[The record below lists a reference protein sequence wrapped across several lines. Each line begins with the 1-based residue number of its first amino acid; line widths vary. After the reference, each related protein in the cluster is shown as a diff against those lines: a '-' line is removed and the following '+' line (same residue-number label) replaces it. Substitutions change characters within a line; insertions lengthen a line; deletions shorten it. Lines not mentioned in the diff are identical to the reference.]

1 LLLESLKSGTII
13 LPPEQWIGCRSLSAG
28 NAVKGELMVEGSL
41 WAVWL
46 GEGIER
52 GSWNQDMLPMEWA
65 VGRGPERCPGGG
77 PGVRRGKLASW
88 QSGNL
93 LWLRKFN
100 CGLRR
105 CKSVFTSAEILPHA
119 TPLSSR
125 AVNVTDFYTPRKTGP
140 SRFCITWRCRGELR
154 RDIFVRRGIF
164 WSIAQKSGKLDKER
178 FESWK

>member
-1 LLLESLKSGTII
+1 MGTII
-13 LPPEQWIGCRSLSAG
+13 QPPEQWIGSPSLSAG
-28 NAVKGELMVEGSL
+28 NAVKGKLMVEDSL

-52 GSWNQDMLPMEWA
+52 GSWNQDMLPIKWA
-65 VGRGPERCPGGG
+65 MGRGPERCPGGG
-77 PGVRRGKLASW
+77 PGVRRGKIGESETF
-88 QSGNL
+88 SGCV
-93 LWLRKFN
+93 KFN

-105 CKSVFTSAEILPHA
+105 CRSVFTSAEILPHA

-125 AVNVTDFYTPRKTGP
+125 AVNVADFYTPRKTGP

>member
-1 LLLESLKSGTII
+1 
-13 LPPEQWIGCRSLSAG
+13 
-28 NAVKGELMVEGSL
+28 MVEGSL

-154 RDIFVRRGIF
+154 LTFSFDVAFFGLSRKSRFQRGRIDPNR
-164 WSIAQKSGKLDKER
+164 SVLA
-178 FESWK
+178 